1 MSTIR
6 LGLDIAFV
14 STDGIPFGASLQP
27 LQLQPHLALG
37 SLGLTVF
44 IATVVALTAVSAFV
58 LQGRAA
64 DNRRRIAI
72 GGGLIY
78 AVALLSFWAGVRILF
93 WRFAAEFPSDLPFVL
108 PIMIGVGMLFIT
120 QWGGA
125 TILYLSY
132 RFRIAGV
139 WLFATTWGTVYA
151 FLFVGGEGT
160 PTFFLILWLIYFG
173 PATLGVL
180 AVLAGTEL
188 AVRNRE
194 RLITIVQGITED

>member
-1 MSTIR
+1 MFGIQQ
-6 LGLDIAFV
+6 GVPIAFV
-14 STDGIPFGASLQP
+14 STGGIPLRASLLP

-37 SLGLTVF
+37 SLGLTVL

-64 DNRRRIAI
+64 GNRRRIAI
-72 GGGLIY
+72 VAGSIY
-78 AVALLSFWAGVRILF
+78 AVVLLSIWAGVRILF
-93 WRFAAEFPSDLPFVL
+93 WRFAAEFPSDIPFVL
-108 PIMIGVGMLFIT
+108 PIMMGVGVLFIT

-125 TILYLSY
+125 TILYFSY
-132 RFRIAGV
+132 RFRIAGI

-180 AVLAGTEL
+180 AVLTGTEL
-188 AVRNRE
+188 AVRNRK
-194 RLITIVQGITED
+194 RLITIVRGIDED

>member
-14 STDGIPFGASLQP
+14 SGGGIPLGASLQP

-37 SLGLTVF
+37 SLGLTVL

-64 DNRRRIAI
+64 GNRRRIAI
-72 GGGLIY
+72 VGGLIY

-108 PIMIGVGMLFIT
+108 LIMIGVGMLFIT

-125 TILYLSY
+125 TILYFTY
-132 RFRIAGV
+132 RFVSLGSGYLQRRGIRSMRFSSLAAKVLLHSFSSSGSS
-139 WLFATTWGTVYA
+139 
-151 FLFVGGEGT
+151 
-160 PTFFLILWLIYFG
+160 
-173 PATLGVL
+173 TLGQ
-180 AVLAGTEL
+180 
-188 AVRNRE
+188 RH
-194 RLITIVQGITED
+194 

>member
-1 MSTIR
+1 MSGIQQ
-6 LGLDIAFV
+6 GVAIAFV
-14 STDGIPFGASLQP
+14 STGGIPLGASLLP

-37 SLGLTVF
+37 SLGLTVL

-64 DNRRRIAI
+64 GNRRRIAI
-72 GGGLIY
+72 VGGSIY
-78 AVALLSFWAGVRILF
+78 AVVLLSIWAGVRILF
-93 WRFAAEFPSDLPFVL
+93 WRFAAEFPSDIPFVL
-108 PIMIGVGMLFIT
+108 PIMMGVGVLFMT

-125 TILYLSY
+125 TILYFSY
-132 RFRIAGV
+132 RLHIAGI

-180 AVLAGTEL
+180 AVLTGTEL
-188 AVRNRE
+188 AVRNRK
-194 RLITIVQGITED
+194 RLITIVRGITED

>member
-1 MSTIR
+1 M
-6 LGLDIAFV
+6 
-14 STDGIPFGASLQP
+14 GASLQP

-37 SLGLTVF
+37 SLGLTVL

-120 QWGGA
+120 RGVVPQFCISLIGFVSLGSG
-125 TILYLSY
+125 YLQRRGVPSM
-132 RFRIAGV
+132 RFSSLAAKVLLHSFSSSGSS
-139 WLFATTWGTVYA
+139 
-151 FLFVGGEGT
+151 
-160 PTFFLILWLIYFG
+160 
-173 PATLGVL
+173 TL
-180 AVLAGTEL
+180 AQ
-188 AVRNRE
+188 RH
-194 RLITIVQGITED
+194 